1 MLSPPR
7 SLGAWQYHSLLGS
20 GRVAATGV
28 DTLLVTFPPS
38 LATSP
43 LPRLISLPPPPPPP
57 PRIVLPASGFGAS
70 AVGLTAPAALAVS
83 VAALD
88 LVLIKLGKNE
98 LLGEV
103 GDAGV
108 GSGDPVGERG
118 TNGEVG
124 RGMWVGRFVDVERD
138 MVGREGSRFAS
149 PNRRDKAIPPREVD
163 R

>member
-108 GSGDPVGERG
+108 GSGDPVG
-118 TNGEVG
+118 
-124 RGMWVGRFVDVERD
+124 RFVDVERD